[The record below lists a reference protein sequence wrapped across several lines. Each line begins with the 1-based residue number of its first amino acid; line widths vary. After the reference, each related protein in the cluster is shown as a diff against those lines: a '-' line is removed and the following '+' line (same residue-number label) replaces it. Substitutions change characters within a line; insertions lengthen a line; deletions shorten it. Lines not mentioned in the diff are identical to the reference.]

1 MGTEI
6 LRQQDCLIDWFR
18 MSPVACSSRR
28 YGGYNYNA
36 RFNRKPVRS
45 SGQRKRSEQM
55 ISKRLRSVDDM
66 KTVRNNLVMEKVIN
80 VRRGESSGLRIRSGK
95 SLKRKADRLVPN
107 HEIVPKQ
114 IRIVNIRSP
123 EKTDV
128 YAGSAF
134 VVSPAPSSL
143 PLPSFST
150 KKQAQVYDSATR
162 DLRRLLRL
170 DL

>member
-6 LRQQDCLIDWFR
+6 LRRQDCLFDR
-18 MSPVACSSRR
+18 LRLSPAACSHRR
-28 YGGYNYNA
+28 HGGYNYNA

-45 SGQRKRSEQM
+45 EQRKRSEPT
-55 ISKRLRSVDDM
+55 ICKRSSSVDDM
-66 KTVRNNLVMEKVIN
+66 KTVRNNLVVEKVIT
-80 VRRGESSGLRIRSGK
+80 VRRGESSGLRIRNGK

-107 HEIVPKQ
+107 LEIVPRE
-114 IRIVNIRSP
+114 IRIVDIRFP
-123 EKTDV
+123 QKTDV

-150 KKQAQVYDSATR
+150 KKQAQVYNSATR